1 MIKPH
6 YLFERLYELKRI
18 ELRMNEQQKYD
29 IIKSLVDH
37 NGNKKAAALKLGCT
51 IRTINRLIS
60 KYKKQGKSAFIHGN
74 RGRKPAHAISDA
86 LIDDI
91 ITLYNHK
98 YYDAT
103 FSHACEL
110 LAENDDIFISPSALT
125 NIMYKNFIVSPRT
138 TRTVRKRLE
147 TQLHELHAKS
157 SSKRKQDALQTA
169 IVDISHSHSRRPR
182 SAYFGEMIQMD
193 ASVHL
198 WFGSTKTHLHLAI
211 DDSTGNI
218 VGAYF
223 DTQETLNGYY
233 HVFHQILSTFG
244 IPAMFYTDRR
254 TVFEYKQ
261 SKSKNVEKDT
271 FTQFS
276 YACKQLGVEIKTT
289 SIPQAK
295 GRVERAFQTLQ
306 QRLPIVLRLAGVE
319 TIKEA
324 NVFLNSYIKKYN
336 AKFALPI
343 NSNKSV
349 FEMQPDLST
358 IHQTLA
364 VISER
369 TVDSGHC
376 IKFKNQYYK
385 TIDSQGLQ
393 VHYLKGTKGL
403 VIQTFDQKL
412 LFSTNDKLY
421 ELDLVTEQEALSKSF
436 DFTSSPKP
444 RKRNIPSMKHP
455 WRSETFWK
463 FRNHGLTEEMLAC

>member
-1 MIKPH
+1 MYYPHNKP
-6 YLFERLYELKRI
+6 
-18 ELRMNEQQKYD
+18 
-29 IIKSLVDH
+29 
-37 NGNKKAAALKLGCT
+37 
-51 IRTINRLIS
+51 INFKIQ
-60 KYKKQGKSAFIHGN
+60 KQGKSAFIHGN

-157 SSKRKQDALQTA
+157 SSKTKTRCLTNCHCGHLSFSLQASQICVFWRNDTN
-169 IVDISHSHSRRPR
+169 
-182 SAYFGEMIQMD
+182 GC
-193 ASVHL
+193 SVHL

-233 HVFHQILSTFG
+233 HVFHQILTTFG

-403 VIQTFDQKL
+403 VIQT
-412 LFSTNDKLY
+412 
-421 ELDLVTEQEALSKSF
+421 
-436 DFTSSPKP
+436 
-444 RKRNIPSMKHP
+444 
-455 WRSETFWK
+455 
-463 FRNHGLTEEMLAC
+463 